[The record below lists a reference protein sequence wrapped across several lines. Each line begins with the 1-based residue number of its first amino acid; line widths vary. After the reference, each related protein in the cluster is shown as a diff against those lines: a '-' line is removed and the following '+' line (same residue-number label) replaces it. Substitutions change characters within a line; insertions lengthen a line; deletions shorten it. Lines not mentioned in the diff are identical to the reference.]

1 MRITMLITMGIE
13 RPSGRRYFHIARGLV
28 RQGYQVR
35 ILALHPDFSNCPQRR
50 FIQDGVEVWY
60 VGQMHARKS
69 GSLPERFGPLT
80 LLRVVITATLGMI
93 WGVICSPS
101 DIYHLGKPQPINGMA
116 ALIAICLLRRQH
128 FYIDCDDD
136 EVLSN
141 RLPAAWQRA
150 IFGFWQWL
158 LPSLAAGVTV
168 NTHYL
173 QERLHKAGVE
183 SVVRV
188 SNGVDLEQFTLPP
201 LEQREALRV
210 ALGLHGRPV
219 IAYAGTLALQN
230 HPVDLLIEAFG
241 IVTRR
246 IPSAALMLIGGG
258 EDLPLLQHQ
267 VVQTEL
273 QDLVYFTGEVAHQ
286 CVPALL
292 ALADVSVDPV
302 YDDQVA
308 QARSPL
314 KLMESMALGVPVVT
328 GNVGDRGDVL
338 LHGKAGVLVQ
348 AGSALALAEAIIALL
363 SDSQRHKTLSHEAS
377 LQSIHY
383 RWDHLAT
390 IWATIYSTRAL

>member
-1 MRITMLITMGIE
+1 MLITMGIE

-28 RQGYQVR
+28 RQGHAVR
-35 ILALHPDFSNCPQRR
+35 ILALHPDLPNCPQRR

-69 GSLPERFGPLT
+69 GSNPERFGPLA
-80 LLRVVITATLGMI
+80 LLRVLITATLGMI

-116 ALIAICLLRRQH
+116 ALIAICMLRRQS
-128 FYIDCDDD
+128 FYVDCDDD

-158 LPSLAAGVTV
+158 LPRLAVGVTV
-168 NTHYL
+168 NTRYL
-173 QERLHKAGVE
+173 QDRLRQVGVDPIIL
-183 SVVRV
+183 VP
-188 SNGVDLEQFTLPP
+188 NGVNLEQFTVPP
-201 LEQREALRV
+201 LAQQAALRT

-241 IVTRR
+241 EVVRN
-246 IPSAALMLIGGG
+246 IPTAALLIIGGG
-258 EDLPLLQHQ
+258 EDLPLLRHQ
-267 VVQTEL
+267 VVQAGL

-286 CVPALL
+286 SMPALL

-302 YDDQVA
+302 HDNQVA

-314 KLMESMALGVPVVT
+314 KLMESMALGVPVIT
-328 GNVGDRGDVL
+328 GDVGDRADVL
-338 LHGKAGVLVQ
+338 LHGKAGAVVQ
-348 AGSALALAEAIIALL
+348 AGSALALAETIVALL
-363 SDSQRHKTLSHEAS
+363 NDPQRQEALSNEALLQS
-377 LQSIHY
+377 LQYS
-383 RWDHLAT
+383 WDYLAT
-390 IWATIYSTRAL
+390 VWATIYPKKAL